1 VEALL
6 VEHYDLSYAHQGDEE
21 PTALLTTVRLD
32 DFDPPQL
39 AAFEAQ
45 IRAIG
50 ETLVVKRRVSD
61 GGQGA
66 SDLSQEANE
75 REVERS
81 REHSETSEDAT
92 SGASKSCKARCD
104 AVESGCA

>member
-1 VEALL
+1 
-6 VEHYDLSYAHQGDEE
+6 
-21 PTALLTTVRLD
+21 VRLD

-66 SDLSQEANE
+66 SGLSQEAHEPEPEN
-75 REVERS
+75 
-81 REHSETSEDAT
+81 AT
-92 SGASKSCKARCD
+92 SD
-104 AVESGCA
+104 AAK